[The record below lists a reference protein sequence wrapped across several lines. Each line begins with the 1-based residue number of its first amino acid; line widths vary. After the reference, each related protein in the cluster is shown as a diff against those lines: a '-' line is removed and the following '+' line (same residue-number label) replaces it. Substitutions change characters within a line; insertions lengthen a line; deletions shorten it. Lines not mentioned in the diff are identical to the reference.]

1 MLRILSVAILATLG
15 PLLAA
20 QEPPVGEKLP
30 PAPKADP
37 KSELIA
43 LQPDKSLYLEK
54 KPDGTRRVLV
64 ESEVCLRE
72 GPLEVFVTKKG
83 TKEHESIL
91 RISLDA
97 KFIHAALQAAG
108 AQVGKPVQF
117 VDPKTME
124 DDYKPA
130 SGEKIKVSV
139 HYTKEGKTQT
149 HAAQEWI
156 TNTKTKKTMTENWV
170 FAGSRFYKNPDA
182 PNDPPYYCANNG
194 VVIGLSNDWDAMLD
208 LPVQVSK
215 DDAFLIY
222 RANTEKIPQIT
233 SKVWLIF
240 ELEKEKEKNK

>member
-1 MLRILSVAILATLG
+1 MIRFLLVALLATSCPALF
-15 PLLAA
+15 A
-20 QEPPVGEKLP
+20 QDPPKGEELP
-30 PAPKADP
+30 AVPKADP
-37 KSELIA
+37 KSEMIA

-64 ESEVCLRE
+64 TAEVCLRE

-97 KFIHAALQAAG
+97 RFIHAALEAAE
-108 AQVGKPVQF
+108 AKVGTPVQF
-117 VDPKTME
+117 VNPKTME

-130 SGEKIKVSV
+130 TGTKIKTSV
-139 HYTKEGKTQT
+139 HYTMNGKKFT

-156 TNTKTKKTMTENWV
+156 TNTKTKKTMTDEWV
-170 FAGSRFYKNPDA
+170 FAGSRFVKNPDR
-182 PNDPPYYCANNG
+182 PDDPAFYCANNG

-233 SKVWLIF
+233 SKVWLI
-240 ELEKEKEKNK
+240 LEKDEEKKKK